1 VPDCSLDQVTGL
13 LLRWRQGDEHALD
26 SLLPIV
32 YKDLRRIASRL
43 LKNERR
49 GHTLQAT
56 ALVHEAYLELAD
68 KAAIQWENRAHFLAV
83 SARAMRQ
90 ILIHYARRR
99 NRGKRGG
106 GIIFTSLHEEAA
118 PAKERSVDMLVLDQA
133 LDRLVPQHPR
143 KARVLELK
151 IFGGMEN
158 SEIAEILQ
166 ISTITVIRDWNM
178 AIALLGKEMEGLP
191 TP

>member
-1 VPDCSLDQVTGL
+1 M
-13 LLRWRQGDEHALD
+13 
-26 SLLPIV
+26 
-32 YKDLRRIASRL
+32 
-43 LKNERR
+43 
-49 GHTLQAT
+49 QAT

-99 NRGKRGG
+99 NRDKRGG

-118 PAKERSVDMLVLDQA
+118 PAKERSMDLLALDQA
-133 LDRLVPQHPR
+133 LDRLVLQHPR

-158 SEIAEILQ
+158 TEIAEILA